1 MTPVQNGNPRL
12 GDELFIGSPG
22 RVRSA
27 WQRAYNL
34 GEQCVIPLAADPGTE
49 TRVFLKHD
57 GILYLKPLGDWQA
70 RDEIRFLPEAP
81 GQYVVVIE
89 WRAADGRGGWVE
101 ATFDLNANA
110 DLDPSPRLVSV
121 DRDIR
126 IWVPSAWEAHMAV
139 AHEKAA
145 IALAVASLRKDAVI
159 YDIGANLGLYSVM
172 LSRISGKNGQV
183 YCFEANPVCLYF
195 LQANLA
201 INRVP
206 NFEILPVAIL
216 GAPSTTEF
224 RINYR
229 NLLVGIAGSIPYMG
243 KPGHVID
250 VTAAPLDELIEL
262 HQLKPPDFIKMDIE
276 GAEVA
281 AITGMRTTLERH
293 HPTFLMEL
301 HGQAAARGTLEGADW
316 SGYVFQDA
324 ASGTRFDDA
333 ASLGAW
339 FPDACLQ
346 IIARHA

>member
-1 MTPVQNGNPRL
+1 MTSVHNGNARL
-12 GDELFIGSPG
+12 GDALFIGSPG

-27 WQRAYNL
+27 WRRAYNL

-57 GILYLKPLGDWQA
+57 GIFYLKPLGDWQV

-81 GQYVVVIE
+81 GHYVVVIE
-89 WRAADGRGGWVE
+89 WRGTGGRTGWVE
-101 ATFDLNANA
+101 ATFDLSANA
-110 DLDPSPRLVSV
+110 DLDPSPRLVTV

-126 IWVPSAWEAHMAV
+126 MWVPSAWEAHMAV

-145 IALAVASLRKDAVI
+145 ITLAANSLRKDAVI

-172 LSRISGKNGQV
+172 LSRISGKHGHV

-201 INRVP
+201 LNQVP
-206 NFEILPVAIL
+206 AFEILPVAIL
-216 GAPSTTEF
+216 GTPTTTEF

-276 GAEVA
+276 GAEVY
-281 AITGMRTTLERH
+281 AIKGMRTTLQRY
-293 HPTFLMEL
+293 HPTCLIEL

-316 SGYVFQDA
+316 SGYTFQDA
-324 ASGTRFDDA
+324 ASGRQFTDA
-333 ASLGAW
+333 ASLSAW